1 MRQSRRNKGPVVVSE
16 TTEEE
21 EAGGEAVAV
30 ADVPAGSFSF
40 RLKPKNIRR
49 TVWSQ

>member
-21 EAGGEAVAV
+21 EEAGGEVVAN
-30 ADVPAGSFSF
+30 VPAGSFSF
-40 RLKPKNIRR
+40 RLKPKNIRG

>member
-1 MRQSRRNKGPVVVSE
+1 V
-16 TTEEE
+16 
-21 EAGGEAVAV
+21 AVAV